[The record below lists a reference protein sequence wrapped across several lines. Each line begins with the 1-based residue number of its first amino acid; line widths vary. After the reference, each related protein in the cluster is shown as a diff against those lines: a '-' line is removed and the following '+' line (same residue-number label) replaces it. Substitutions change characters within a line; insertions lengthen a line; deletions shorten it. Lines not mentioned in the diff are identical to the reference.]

1 MYFGEWIKCW
11 INLRANYVLT
21 VIDAE
26 IGNSRLEKKIRKEA
40 APLKIQKQ
48 RLETKESM
56 NMHENTKRK
65 KTGMAVDV
73 QRNFPAWLLG
83 WRDISY

>member
-1 MYFGEWIKCW
+1 MLNKSTSQLC
-11 INLRANYVLT
+11 INCNRCRNREFKA
-21 VIDAE
+21 
-26 IGNSRLEKKIRKEA
+26 GKKIRKEA

-83 WRDISY
+83 